1 MTAGKAATG
10 FTGSRWFKLVWMIP
24 LAIAILAGLVLAAR
38 VIRDSPAGQSF
49 MTQFPGASELPD
61 TAPVGF
67 PAWLNWQHGLN
78 AFFLLFII
86 RSGWQIRT
94 ATRPLVFWTRNNTG
108 LIRTKNPPTKIG
120 LNLWLHISIDT
131 LWVLNGILF
140 YILIF
145 VTGQWV
151 RIVPLHWDI
160 IPNAVS
166 TAIQYASLYWPTENG
181 WVNYNALQTLSYFA
195 IVFIAAPLAIITGL
209 RMSPAWSTR
218 FGRINRVY
226 PIGVARAL
234 HFPTMVF
241 FVAFIVVHVTLVL
254 ATGALRNLNH
264 MYWANN
270 SENWIGFWIFAASV
284 VVMVVA
290 WVAASPVVLRS
301 FASLTGKVS
310 R

>member
-10 FTGSRWFKLVWMIP
+10 FTKSRWFALVWMIP
-24 LAIAILAGLVLAAR
+24 LAIVILAVIVFAAR
-38 VIRDSPAGQSF
+38 ALRDSPWGQSF
-49 MTQFPGASELPD
+49 MTEFPGASELPD
-61 TAPVGF
+61 TAPVGL

-78 AFFLLFII
+78 VFFLLFII
-86 RSGWQIRT
+86 RSGWQVRT
-94 ATRPLVFWTRNNTG
+94 ATRPSVFWTRNNTG
-108 LIRTKNPPTKIG
+108 LIRTKTPPTKIG
-120 LNLWLHISIDT
+120 LTLWLHLSLDT

-145 VTGQWV
+145 ATGQWM

-160 IPNAVS
+160 VPNALS

-181 WVNYNALQTLSYFA
+181 WENYNALQTLSYFA

-209 RMSPAWSTR
+209 RMSPAWSKR

-226 PIGVARAL
+226 PIEVARAL
-234 HFPTMVF
+234 HFPTMIF
-241 FVAFIVVHVTLVL
+241 FVLFIVVHVILVL

-264 MYWANN
+264 MYWASS
-270 SENWIGFWIFAASV
+270 SENWFGFGIFAASL
-284 VVMVVA
+284 VVMIVA

-301 FASLTGKVS
+301 LAALTGKVS